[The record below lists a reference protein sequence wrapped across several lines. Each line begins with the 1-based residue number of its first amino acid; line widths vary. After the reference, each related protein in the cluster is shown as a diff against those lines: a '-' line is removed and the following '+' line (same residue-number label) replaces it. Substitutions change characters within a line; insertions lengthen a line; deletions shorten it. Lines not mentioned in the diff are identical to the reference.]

1 MTGTPADGLAAVAN
15 LYHRYFTGLVLTTVT
30 RRSAADAA
38 LLMEKT
44 FRHQHHEKF
53 LSSLE
58 KLGLDGLPDAVKCA
72 GYHYLSNSIGGVKV
86 EFMREHDRKAWV
98 RFVPPRWIWDGTAI
112 CGIPGE
118 VSRGVLRGWYA
129 HNGVSLGNPRI
140 GFVCTQQTPDG
151 QHGLAGY
158 FREADRDLGPDERL
172 IFSPG
177 EEPPPFD
184 PAAAPKLDMSAWT
197 PDRLAK
203 ANRSYAMEYVRS
215 TLPRMAALFG
225 PAEAA
230 FLGNITGKLI
240 GMQFYDATAA
250 RFGIAPGGA
259 DGFGALMAAL
269 AAGQGDTLTVARDG
283 DALLLRQPGWRLM
296 RGLGAVSPA
305 VFDGWNGLWEGLLAV
320 HDRTLRLE
328 VLSRLDRGDDA
339 FVWRV
344 RGQRQAAV

>member
-1 MTGTPADGLAAVAN
+1 MSEAPDAGLAAVAN
-15 LYHRYFTGLVLTTVT
+15 LYHRYFTGLVLTVVS
-30 RRSAADAA
+30 RRSGTDAA
-38 LLMEKT
+38 LLMERT

-58 KLGLDGLPDAVKCA
+58 KLGLEGLPDAVKAA

-86 EFMREHDRKAWV
+86 EFVRESDRKAWV

-118 VSRGVLRGWYA
+118 VSRGVLRGWYS
-129 HNGVSLGNPRI
+129 HNGVSLKNPRL

-158 FREADRDLGPDERL
+158 FYEYDRDLAPDERL
-172 IFSPG
+172 VFSPG

-184 PAAAPKLDMSAWT
+184 PAAAPKLDMSTWT

-203 ANRSYAMEYVRS
+203 ANRNYAMEYIRT

-225 PAEAA
+225 PSEAA

-240 GMQFYDATAA
+240 GMQYYDATAGF
-250 RFGIAPGGA
+250 FGIKPGGA
-259 DGFGALMAAL
+259 EPFGRLMTAL
-269 AAGQGDTLTVARDG
+269 ATAQGDSMTVERDG
-283 DALLLRQPGWRLM
+283 DALLLRQPSWRLM
-296 RGLGAVSPA
+296 RGLGPVSQA
-305 VFDGWNGLWEGLLAV
+305 VFDGWNGLWQGLLAV
-320 HDRTLRLE
+320 HDRTLALD
-328 VLSRLDRGDDA
+328 VVARLDRGDDA

-344 RGQRQAAV
+344 APQKQGAL